1 MKSMHRL
8 LTTVSTLVA
17 LSGMF
22 GAPVAQA
29 GDEKTIPATGCVQLS
44 GGTPSRNDRGVLFN
58 TSFTS
63 AMAVFCPLVR
73 DNVLAP
79 PLAVKV
85 SVIDNSSLAGAGQG
99 DVGCRLHSMNRFG
112 TNVAVGASV
121 ATTGTNSAGTILTLP
136 LTTEADRGTFG
147 VRCVIARRGVGD
159 PSSAISSLLIDETP

>member
-8 LTTVSTLVA
+8 LATVSTVVV

-44 GGTPSRNDRGVLFN
+44 GGTPSRNDRGVLAN

-73 DNVLAP
+73 DNVVDP
-79 PLAVKV
+79 PLRVRV
-85 SVIDNSSLAGAGQG
+85 SVINNSSLAGAGQG
-99 DVGCRLHSMNRFG
+99 DIGCRLHSMNRFG
-112 TNVAVGASV
+112 TSALIGASV
-121 ATTGTNSAGTILTLP
+121 ATAGTNSAGTILTQIGRASCR
-136 LTTEADRGTFG
+136 ER
-147 VRCVIARRGVGD
+147 V
-159 PSSAISSLLIDETP
+159 